1 MGSFIA
7 KAVLIFA
14 VNLAAM
20 TALAKTCD
28 GQTVTDLEKQ
38 VLSLAKANTSNTT
51 SVPEVRIQLD
61 ELAFQ
66 LACKSQPVT
75 EDTWVQYSPGSWR
88 QIWSDE
94 ADNSPAGSPQRDL
107 EKIFQIV
114 IAQGRAVNFGV
125 RILPNGQRLT
135 FALEAKGTVLD
146 NVQTTEI
153 LNGFVRNED
162 LKSGEIL
169 ATLAEDIFSG
179 TFAIFKPVQ
188 LGVFPKGPI
197 GAKSDLTII
206 YLNDKIKIGTAP
218 NVYTGKSEMFVLE
231 RMSAVP

>member
-1 MGSFIA
+1 MGFIIS
-7 KAVLIFA
+7 KALLLFA
-14 VNLAAM
+14 INLSATSAFS
-20 TALAKTCD
+20 ATCD
-28 GQTVTDLEKQ
+28 AQSAIDLKQ
-38 VLSLAKANTSNTT
+38 KILSLSKANTSMTT
-51 SVPEVRIQLD
+51 NLPEVRAQLN

-75 EDTWVQYSPGSWR
+75 VDTWVQHSPGSWR

-114 IAQGRAVNFGV
+114 IAEGRAVNFGV

-135 FALEAKGTVLD
+135 FALEAKGTVVD

-153 LNGFVRNED
+153 LNGFVRSED
-162 LKSGEIL
+162 LKSGESL
-169 ATLAEDIFSG
+169 QALAEDIFSA
-179 TFAIFKPVQ
+179 TFATFTPVQ

-197 GAKSDLTII
+197 GAKSDLTIL
-206 YLNDKIKIGTAP
+206 YLDDQLKIGTAP
-218 NVYTGKSEMFVLE
+218 NVYSGQSEMFVLE
-231 RMSAVP
+231 RVNEVP